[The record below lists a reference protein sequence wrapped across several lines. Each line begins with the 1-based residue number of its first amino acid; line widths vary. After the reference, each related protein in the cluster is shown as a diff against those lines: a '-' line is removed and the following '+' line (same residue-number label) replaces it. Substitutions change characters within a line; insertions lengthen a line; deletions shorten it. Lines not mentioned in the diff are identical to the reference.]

1 MCWGCGLD
9 ITKESYGHFSK
20 CSLSDTHEEI
30 IDAGNIYNDGGVNY
44 VIRPFARA
52 HQKNPVILFLLAL
65 LSWRL
70 KCHNFSDQNFFGL
83 SVVGIWLPVHHPLK
97 PWGQFQPILSQNTG
111 LSFSL
116 NKGPSCLQFEKIG
129 RKGKKVVVCS
139 DIQRNKYPGK
149 KNLCLFK

>member
-1 MCWGCGLD
+1 MYCNHSMCWGCGLD

-20 CSLSDTHEEI
+20 CSLSDMHEEI

-70 KCHNFSDQNFFGL
+70 KFHNFSDQNFFGL

-97 PWGQFQPILSQNTG
+97 PLGQFQPILAQNTG

-116 NKGPSCLQFEKIG
+116 NKGPSCLQSEKIG
-129 RKGKKVVVCS
+129 RKGK
-139 DIQRNKYPGK
+139 
-149 KNLCLFK
+149 

>member
-20 CSLSDTHEEI
+20 CSLSVMHEEI
-30 IDAGNIYNDGGVNY
+30 FDAGNIYNDGGVNY

-97 PWGQFQPILSQNTG
+97 PWGQFQPILAQNTG

-129 RKGKKVVVCS
+129 RKGKKVLVCS

-149 KNLCLFK
+149 KDLCLFK

>member
-1 MCWGCGLD
+1 MYCNHSMCWACGLD

-20 CSLSDTHEEI
+20 CSLSVMHEEI

-70 KCHNFSDQNFFGL
+70 KFHNFSDQNFFGL

-97 PWGQFQPILSQNTG
+97 PLGQFQPILAQNTG

-116 NKGPSCLQFEKIG
+116 NKGPSCLQSEKIG
-129 RKGKKVVVCS
+129 RKGK
-139 DIQRNKYPGK
+139 
-149 KNLCLFK
+149 

>member
-1 MCWGCGLD
+1 MYCNHSMCWGCGLD

-20 CSLSDTHEEI
+20 CSLSVMHEEI

-70 KCHNFSDQNFFGL
+70 KFHNFSDQNFFGL

-97 PWGQFQPILSQNTG
+97 PLGQFQPILAQNTG

-116 NKGPSCLQFEKIG
+116 NKGPSCLQSEKIG
-129 RKGKKVVVCS
+129 RKGK
-139 DIQRNKYPGK
+139 
-149 KNLCLFK
+149 

>member
-1 MCWGCGLD
+1 MCWACGLD

-20 CSLSDTHEEI
+20 CSLSVMHEEI
-30 IDAGNIYNDGGVNY
+30 IDADNIYNDGGVNY

-97 PWGQFQPILSQNTG
+97 PWGQFQPILAQNTG

-139 DIQRNKYPGK
+139 DIQRNKYPRK
-149 KNLCLFK
+149 KDLCLFK

>member
-20 CSLSDTHEEI
+20 CSLSDMHEEI

-70 KCHNFSDQNFFGL
+70 KFHNFSDQNFFGL
-83 SVVGIWLPVHHPLK
+83 SVVGIWLPVHHPLDFHLVWIK
-97 PWGQFQPILSQNTG
+97 GQVA
-111 LSFSL
+111 FSSRKLGEKVKRLWYVQISKEINIQEKKIYVCL
-116 NKGPSCLQFEKIG
+116 NKEPKV
-129 RKGKKVVVCS
+129 KKV
-139 DIQRNKYPGK
+139 P
-149 KNLCLFK
+149 

>member
-20 CSLSDTHEEI
+20 CSLSVMHEEI
-30 IDAGNIYNDGGVNY
+30 IDADNIYNDGGVNY

-97 PWGQFQPILSQNTG
+97 PWGQFQPILAQNTG

-139 DIQRNKYPGK
+139 DIQRNKYPRK
-149 KNLCLFK
+149 KDLCLFK

>member
-20 CSLSDTHEEI
+20 CSLSDMHEEI

-97 PWGQFQPILSQNTG
+97 PWGQFQPILAQNTG

-149 KNLCLFK
+149 KDLCLFK

>member
-20 CSLSDTHEEI
+20 CSLSVMHEEI
-30 IDAGNIYNDGGVNY
+30 IDADNIYNDGGVNY

-97 PWGQFQPILSQNTG
+97 PWGQFQPILAQNTG

-149 KNLCLFK
+149 KDLCLFK

>member
-1 MCWGCGLD
+1 MYCNHSMCWGCGLD

-20 CSLSDTHEEI
+20 CSLSDMHEEI

-70 KCHNFSDQNFFGL
+70 KFHNFSDQNFFGL

-97 PWGQFQPILSQNTG
+97 PLGQFQPILAQNTG

-116 NKGPSCLQFEKIG
+116 NKGPSCLQCKKIG
-129 RKGKKVVVCS
+129 RKGK
-139 DIQRNKYPGK
+139 
-149 KNLCLFK
+149 

>member
-1 MCWGCGLD
+1 MYCNHSMCWACGLD

-20 CSLSDTHEEI
+20 CSLSVMHEEI
-30 IDAGNIYNDGGVNY
+30 IDADNIYNDGGVNY

-70 KCHNFSDQNFFGL
+70 KFHNFSDQNFFGL

-97 PWGQFQPILSQNTG
+97 PWGQFQPILAQNTG

-116 NKGPSCLQFEKIG
+116 NKGPSCLQCKKIG
-129 RKGKKVVVCS
+129 RKGK
-139 DIQRNKYPGK
+139 
-149 KNLCLFK
+149 

>member
-1 MCWGCGLD
+1 MYCNHSMCWACGLD

-20 CSLSDTHEEI
+20 CSLSVMHEEI
-30 IDAGNIYNDGGVNY
+30 IDADNIYNDGGVNY

-97 PWGQFQPILSQNTG
+97 PWGQFQPILAQNTG

-116 NKGPSCLQFEKIG
+116 NKGPSCLQCEKIG
-129 RKGKKVVVCS
+129 RKGK
-139 DIQRNKYPGK
+139 
-149 KNLCLFK
+149 

>member
-1 MCWGCGLD
+1 MYCNHSMCWGCGLD

-20 CSLSDTHEEI
+20 CSLSDMHEEI

-70 KCHNFSDQNFFGL
+70 KFHNFSDQNFFGL

-97 PWGQFQPILSQNTG
+97 PLGQFQPILAQHTG

-116 NKGPSCLQFEKIG
+116 NKGPSCLQSEKIG
-129 RKGKKVVVCS
+129 RKGK
-139 DIQRNKYPGK
+139 
-149 KNLCLFK
+149 

>member
-20 CSLSDTHEEI
+20 CSLSDMHEEI

-65 LSWRL
+65 LS
-70 KCHNFSDQNFFGL
+70 
-83 SVVGIWLPVHHPLK
+83 
-97 PWGQFQPILSQNTG
+97 
-111 LSFSL
+111 
-116 NKGPSCLQFEKIG
+116 
-129 RKGKKVVVCS
+129 
-139 DIQRNKYPGK
+139 
-149 KNLCLFK
+149 